1 MKNQI
6 ELMVNLNI
14 KMLFIIC
21 VFINTIHTH
30 AQFETHENKYNI
42 YAVNIPSTL
51 SFANEPSPIYQLD
64 IKERYDKE
72 ILINTYWQS
81 KTILLIKR
89 SKKYFSIIEPI
100 LKQHNIPEDFKY

>member
-64 IKERYDKE
+64 IKHGNVNLVVKTLKKDN
-72 ILINTYWQS
+72 ILIYCH
-81 KTILLIKR
+81 KL
-89 SKKYFSIIEPI
+89 
-100 LKQHNIPEDFKY
+100 